1 MTPDVAQEFSSSLA
15 GLRLLIVED
24 EMLLAMLLQD
34 ILEELGCIVVKAG
47 RLAKAVELART
58 NSFDGAI
65 LDVNL
70 AGEEVYPVAKIL
82 KRRSIP
88 FIFTTGYQ
96 KEIVPAEYR
105 DLLVLAKPYLPEN
118 VEKALGSFAK

>member
-1 MTPDVAQEFSSSLA
+1 
-15 GLRLLIVED
+15 
-24 EMLLAMLLQD
+24 MLLAMLLQD

-47 RLAKAVELART
+47 RLAKAVEMAET
-58 NSFDGAI
+58 NAFDGAI

-70 AGEEVYPVAKIL
+70 AGEEVYPVAERL

>member
-1 MTPDVAQEFSSSLA
+1 MTPDIAQEFSSSLA
-15 GLRLLIVED
+15 GLRLLVVED

-47 RLAKAVELART
+47 RLAKAVEMAET
-58 NSFDGAI
+58 NAFDGAI

-88 FIFTTGYQ
+88 FIFATGYQ
-96 KEIVPAEYR
+96 REIVPAEYR
-105 DLLVLAKPYLPEN
+105 DLPVLAKPYLPEN